1 MVVNYRQPTLHS
13 LLKFTVMEVAIGEH
27 GTDVN
32 TLASAVN
39 NSMAIEDTKGNLGAY
54 LIKVFKNGFLCR

>member
-1 MVVNYRQPTLHS
+1 
-13 LLKFTVMEVAIGEH
+13 MEVAIGEH